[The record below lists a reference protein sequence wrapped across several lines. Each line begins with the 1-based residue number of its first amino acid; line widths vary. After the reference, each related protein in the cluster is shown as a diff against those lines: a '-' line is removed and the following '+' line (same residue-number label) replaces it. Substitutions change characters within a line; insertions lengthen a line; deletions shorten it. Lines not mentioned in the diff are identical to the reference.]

1 MSEMLLCKCQSSIK
15 AHKVVS
21 ILKNNNIVFRQH
33 DETNNPRTG
42 AYGPTPG
49 IAIYVFEKDYEK
61 ALTLIE
67 PIVNSSAESTKTF
80 CPKCGSEDTVRI
92 EKNKFITPLLILSI
106 VFFITPVVYFYFT
119 KDLENK
125 SIILNILAIVVFISS
140 IVILFLCDYKNVNY
154 KCNDCGKRFNRI

>member
-1 MSEMLLCKCQSSIK
+1 MNEMLLCKCPSSIK
-15 AHKVVS
+15 AHNVVS

-42 AYGPTPG
+42 GYGPTPG

-67 PIVNSSAESTKTF
+67 PIVNSSTESTKPF
-80 CPKCGSEDTVRI
+80 CPKCGSEDTVHI
-92 EKNKFITPLLILSI
+92 EKNKFITPLLILST
-106 VFFITPVVYFYFT
+106 VLFIAPVVYFYFT

-140 IVILFLCDYKNVNY
+140 IVILILCDYKNVNY
-154 KCNDCGKRFNRI
+154 KCNDCGKKFNRI